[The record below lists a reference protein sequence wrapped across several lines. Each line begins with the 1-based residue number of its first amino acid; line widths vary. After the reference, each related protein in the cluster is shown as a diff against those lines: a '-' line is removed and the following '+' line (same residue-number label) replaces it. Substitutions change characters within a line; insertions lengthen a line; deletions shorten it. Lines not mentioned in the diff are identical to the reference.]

1 MELFYSQSKEA
12 CADQKREFT
21 TMDLFPTILSGMGY
35 TLSKKGLA
43 LGRDLFSDE
52 KTVLEK
58 EGEKALNLKIQK
70 QSSFYKKKI
79 LGLKH

>member
-1 MELFYSQSKEA
+1 
-12 CADQKREFT
+12 
-21 TMDLFPTILSGMGY
+21 MDLFPTILSGMGY
-35 TLSKKGLA
+35 TLSKNGLA

-52 KTVLEK
+52 KTVLERK
-58 EGEKALNLKIQK
+58 GEKVLNLKIQK